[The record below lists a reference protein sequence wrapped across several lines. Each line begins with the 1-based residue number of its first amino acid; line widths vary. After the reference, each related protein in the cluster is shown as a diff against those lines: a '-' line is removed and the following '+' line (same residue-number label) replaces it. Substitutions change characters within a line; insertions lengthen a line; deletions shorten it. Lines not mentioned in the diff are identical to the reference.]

1 MTKKYNLS
9 LMMSYAHYL
18 RRKYNMTMSAALKSV
33 WRQTKEAP
41 SGRLIIG
48 QKDALQMAFQK
59 KYPTGTLNIHQFW
72 RGASVQ
78 FTAGGKWYTYKNY
91 GWQQKLGIAA

>member
-9 LMMSYAHYL
+9 EIMKTAHFY
-18 RRKYNMTMSAALKSV
+18 RRKYSSITMSQALKNA
-33 WRQTKEAP
+33 WAEAK
-41 SGRLIIG
+41 GEKLVG
-48 QKDALQMAFQK
+48 QKDALEMAFQR
-59 KYPTGTLNIHQFW
+59 KYPTGTLKIHQFW

-91 GWQQKLGIAA
+91 GWQEKLGIAA